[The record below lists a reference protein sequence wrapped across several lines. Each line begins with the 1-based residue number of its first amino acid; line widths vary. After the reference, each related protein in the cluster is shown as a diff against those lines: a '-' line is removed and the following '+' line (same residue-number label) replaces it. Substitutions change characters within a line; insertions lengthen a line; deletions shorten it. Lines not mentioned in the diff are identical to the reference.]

1 MWSLF
6 SEPKAPVAAEPT
18 TDPQPA
24 EDAAP
29 ASPQA
34 PAVEAVK
41 ASPAKAAAAPAE
53 TPEEAKVEKKEKSPK
68 DLAKLAQQFSSRLFG
83 AVGKKK
89 KEPTKKPEPTQEEE
103 AESAA
108 PAEVSTL
115 SPSARGAVAEQLSSA
130 PLARARLQ
138 RRPAD
143 SCQHYA
149 QGLAGGHQARPC
161 DRSRRMILPSAF
173 DASLFPSCPGFP
185 LYSTRSSLR

>member
-1 MWSLF
+1 MITAAAQTSGTCA
-6 SEPKAPVAAEPT
+6 SEPEAPVAAEPT
-18 TDPQPA
+18 ADPQPA

-34 PAVEAVK
+34 PAVEAVE

-68 DLAKLAQQFSSRLFG
+68 DLAKLAQRFSGRLFG
-83 AVGKKK
+83 AVGEKK

-108 PAEVSTL
+108 PAE
-115 SPSARGAVAEQLSSA
+115 LSSA
-130 PLARARLQ
+130 PSARARLR

-149 QGLAGGHQARPC
+149 RGLAGGHRARPC
-161 DRSRRMILPSAF
+161 DRSRRM
-173 DASLFPSCPGFP
+173 
-185 LYSTRSSLR
+185 